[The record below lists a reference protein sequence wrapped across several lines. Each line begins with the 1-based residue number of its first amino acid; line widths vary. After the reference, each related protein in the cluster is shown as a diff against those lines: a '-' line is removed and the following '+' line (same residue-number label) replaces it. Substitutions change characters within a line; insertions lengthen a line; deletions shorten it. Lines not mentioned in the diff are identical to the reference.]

1 MTDTPHQKSILKRL
15 VVTGAL
21 VVVTVAVAA
30 VDLFLLSATPE
41 YDGIRSVNIRPG
53 EELDVVSAHL
63 VEAGILEEQ
72 RGFNWLARLTGWG
85 HQIKAGHYEIESGAS
100 NRDLLDN
107 LRRGLQT
114 PVDIRI
120 PSGTR
125 RDRIVRAL
133 AEPMAFSEDDVRA
146 ALADTAFAT
155 ELETDTTHLWAWMM
169 PETYSFYWLTSER
182 DVIRRI
188 KEVAASRLAEA
199 IDSPGDIPIDMTP
212 DEVIRLAGIVEWE
225 TSHVPEK
232 PTVAGVYLNRLRDRW
247 ALQADPT
254 VQYALI
260 ELEGSK
266 RRLYFRDYR
275 IDHPYNTYRFRGLPP
290 GPITNPS
297 QSSIESVVRPEQH
310 RYFYFVA
317 KGDGQHIFSRTLSEH
332 RRNANAYLE
341 TLRRQQAERAA
352 DSAGD

>member
-1 MTDTPHQKSILKRL
+1 MSESSPNRTILKRIA
-15 VVTGAL
+15 VTGAL
-21 VVVTVAVAA
+21 VLVTVAIAA
-30 VDLFLLSATPE
+30 VDLFLLSATPD
-41 YDGIRSVNIRPG
+41 YDGVRSVNIRPG
-53 EELDVVSAHL
+53 EELGTISEHL
-63 VEAGILEEQ
+63 VDGGILDEE

-85 HQIKAGHYEIESGAS
+85 DQIKAGHYEIESGAS
-100 NRDLLDN
+100 SRDLLDI
-107 LRRGLQT
+107 LRRGLQA

-133 AEPMAFSEDDVRA
+133 AEPMAFSEDDVRL
-146 ALADTAFAT
+146 ALADTVFAA

-188 KEVAASRLAEA
+188 KETAASRLAAA
-199 IDSPGDIPIDMTP
+199 IDSSGSIPMDMTP

-232 PTVAGVYLNRLRDRW
+232 PTVAGVYVNRLRDRW

-266 RRLYFRDYR
+266 RRLFFRDYR

-297 QSSIESVVRPEQH
+297 QSSIESVVRPEDH

-332 RRNANAYLE
+332 RRNANAYYE
-341 TLRRQQAERAA
+341 TLRQQQAERDA